1 MEKPKLQNSSNPSIH
16 QSIDPLIQSAMNI
29 HEEEKL
35 TKTYDATLMRRLLQY
50 VRPYYKRMALAV
62 ALLLMASL
70 FGIVGPYLTKI
81 GIDDYIGSDK
91 NSSDKFAGL
100 TLIAL
105 LYLGVL
111 LLEFIF
117 NYARMYMMEWI
128 GQRTMYDLR
137 MKIFSHLQYLPLR
150 FFDRNQVGRLMTRV
164 TSDVQAL
171 NEMFSSGLVAIF
183 GDIFTLTGIIIVLFT
198 MNWKLTLVTLGV
210 VPLLFIAT
218 QIFKLKV
225 RDAERQIR
233 LRIAKINAFL
243 QENITGMTVV
253 QLFNREQKNFQQ
265 FDAKNL
271 DHLEA
276 YRKTIFYH
284 AVFYPVVEWIFAL
297 SVALIIWYGGGQVI
311 TKALSF
317 GSLVAFILYMDRFW
331 RPISDLAEKYGIL
344 QTAMASS
351 ERIFKL
357 LDEPVEASGTSSRS
371 STRSSTLESTASAT
385 AAASNGG
392 DGKHESAQVASR
404 NRPAETDHWQLI
416 TDPDFPLVNMN
427 EKSGHLGRARG
438 EIEFRNVTFGYRD
451 DEKVLKNVSF
461 KVEAGEKVAI
471 VGATGSGKTTII
483 SLLCNFYTPQQGQIL
498 LDSRDIQKLPP
509 EDLRRQ
515 IALVLQDVFLFAG
528 TIGENI
534 SLGNKEISPERIRQA
549 AADVN
554 ALRFIERLPGKF
566 QEPVIERGNSLSV
579 GQKQLLAFARALAYD
594 PAILILDEATSSV
607 DTETEL
613 LIQQALE
620 RLMENRTSIIIAH
633 RLSTIQHVDRIIVLH
648 KGQIR
653 EMGTHAELLALGG
666 IYYRLYQLQFAM
678 QERMAQRVAM

>member
-1 MEKPKLQNSSNPSIH
+1 L
-16 QSIDPLIQSAMNI
+16 NI
-29 HEEEKL
+29 HDEEKL
-35 TKTYDATLMRRLLQY
+35 TKTYDATLMRRLLRY
-50 VRPYYKRMALAV
+50 VRPYYQRMALAV
-62 ALLLMASL
+62 ALLLVASL
-70 FGIVGPYLTKI
+70 LGIAGPYLTKI
-81 GIDDYIGSDK
+81 GIDEHIAHNDY
-91 NSSDKFAGL
+91 AGL
-100 TLIAL
+100 TRIAL
-105 LYLGVL
+105 LYFGVL
-111 LLEFIF
+111 ILEFVF

-137 MKIFSHLQYLPLR
+137 VQIFSHLQYMPLR

-183 GDIFTLTGIIIVLFT
+183 GDVFTLTGIIIVLFK
-198 MNWKLTLVTLGV
+198 MNWQLTLVTLSTL
-210 VPLLFIAT
+210 PLLFAAT
-218 QIFKLKV
+218 LIFKTKV

-243 QENITGMTVV
+243 QENITGMAVV
-253 QLFNREQKNFQQ
+253 QLFNREAKNFRQ
-265 FDAKNL
+265 FDEKNL

-284 AVFYPVVEWIFAL
+284 AVFYPVVELIFAL
-297 SVALIIWYGGGQVI
+297 SVALIIWYGGGKVI
-311 TKALSF
+311 ANALSF

-357 LDEPVEASGTSSRS
+357 LDETPERRVEGGGLRAEGADGKFASGQV
-371 STRSSTLESTASAT
+371 ASLQV
-385 AAASNGG
+385 ASM
-392 DGKHESAQVASR
+392 QVASR
-404 NRPAETDHWQLI
+404 QVASDQDFITEQKKDVGADLQTCQPADLQLA
-416 TDPDFPLVNMN
+416 
-427 EKSGHLGRARG
+427 RARG
-438 EIEFRNVTFGYRD
+438 EIEFRNITFGYRD
-451 DEKVLKNVSF
+451 DEMVLKNVSF
-461 KVEAGEKVAI
+461 KIEAGEKVAI

-483 SLLCNFYTPQQGQIL
+483 SLLCDFYTPQQGQIL
-498 LDSRDIQKLPP
+498 LDGHDTRNLPL
-509 EDLRRQ
+509 ETLRRQ
-515 IALVLQDVFLFAG
+515 IGLVLQDVFLFAG
-528 TIGENI
+528 TIEENI
-534 SLGNKEISPERIRQA
+534 SLGNREISPERIRQA

-554 ALRFIERLPGKF
+554 ALRFIDRLPGKF

-613 LIQQALE
+613 LIQEALE
-620 RLMENRTSIIIAH
+620 RLMENRTSLIIAH

-653 EMGTHAELLALGG
+653 EMGSHAELMALGG

-678 QERMAQRVAM
+678 QERMGPVGMAQRVAV

>member
-1 MEKPKLQNSSNPSIH
+1 MSF
-16 QSIDPLIQSAMNI
+16 

-35 TKTYDATLMRRLLQY
+35 SKTYDAALMRRLLRY

-62 ALLLMASL
+62 ALLLVASL
-70 FGIVGPYLTKI
+70 LGIAGPYLTKI
-81 GIDDYIGSDK
+81 GIDEHIAKNDY
-91 NSSDKFAGL
+91 AGL
-100 TLIAL
+100 KWIAL

-111 LLEFIF
+111 ILEFVF

-128 GQRTMYDLR
+128 GQQTMYDLR
-137 MKIFSHLQYLPLR
+137 LEIFSHLQFLPLR

-218 QIFKLKV
+218 QIFKIKV

-233 LRIAKINAFL
+233 LRLAKINAFL

-253 QLFNREQKNFQQ
+253 QLFNREAKNFRQ
-265 FDAKNL
+265 FDERNL

-284 AVFYPVVEWIFAL
+284 AVFYPAVEWIFAL

-311 TKALSF
+311 ANALSF
-317 GSLVAFILYMDRFW
+317 GSLGAFILYMDRCW

-357 LDEPVEASGTSSRS
+357 LDEPVEAGSSRDG
-371 STRSSTLESTASAT
+371 TRSSTWESTASAT
-385 AAASNGG
+385 ASNGG
-392 DGKHESAQVASR
+392 DGVYR
-404 NRPAETDHWQLI
+404 NSLI
-416 TDPDFPLVNMN
+416 
-427 EKSGHLGRARG
+427 GRARG

-451 DEKVLKNVSF
+451 GEMVLKNVSF
-461 KVEAGEKVAI
+461 KVEAGEKIAI

-483 SLLCNFYTPQQGQIL
+483 SLLCNFYTSQQGQIL
-498 LDSRDIQKLPP
+498 LDGRDIQKLPL

-549 AADVN
+549 AVDVN

-678 QERMAQRVAM
+678 QERMGQRVAV

>member
-1 MEKPKLQNSSNPSIH
+1 
-16 QSIDPLIQSAMNI
+16 MNI
-29 HEEEKL
+29 HDEEKL
-35 TKTYDATLMRRLLQY
+35 TKTYDAALMRRLLRY
-50 VRPYYKRMALAV
+50 VRPYYQRMALAV
-62 ALLLMASL
+62 ALLLVASL
-70 FGIVGPYLTKI
+70 LGIAGPYLTKI
-81 GIDDYIGSDK
+81 GIDEHIAHGDY
-91 NSSDKFAGL
+91 AGL
-100 TLIAL
+100 ARIAL

-111 LLEFIF
+111 LLEFVF

-137 MKIFSHLQYLPLR
+137 MEIFSHLQYLPLR

-171 NEMFSSGLVAIF
+171 NEMFSSGLVAVF

-218 QIFKLKV
+218 QIFKIKV

-233 LRIAKINAFL
+233 VRLAKINAFL
-243 QENITGMTVV
+243 QENITGMAVV
-253 QLFNREQKNFQQ
+253 QLFNREAKNFRQ
-265 FDAKNL
+265 FDEKNL

-311 TKALSF
+311 AQALSF

-357 LDEPVEASGTSSRS
+357 LDEPVEASGSSS
-371 STRSSTLESTASAT
+371 SSGTRSSAWESTASASAT
-385 AAASNGG
+385 ANASNEG
-392 DGKHESAQVASR
+392 DGKHASVQAASR
-404 NRPAETDHWQLI
+404 HRPAATDHW
-416 TDPDFPLVNMN
+416 PLVTDN
-427 EKSGHLGRARG
+427 GPLRRARG

-451 DEKVLKNVSF
+451 DGMVLKNVSF

-498 LDSRDIQKLPP
+498 LDGHDIQKML
-509 EDLRRQ
+509 
-515 IALVLQDVFLFAG
+515 
-528 TIGENI
+528 
-534 SLGNKEISPERIRQA
+534 
-549 AADVN
+549 
-554 ALRFIERLPGKF
+554 
-566 QEPVIERGNSLSV
+566 
-579 GQKQLLAFARALAYD
+579 
-594 PAILILDEATSSV
+594 
-607 DTETEL
+607 
-613 LIQQALE
+613 
-620 RLMENRTSIIIAH
+620 
-633 RLSTIQHVDRIIVLH
+633 
-648 KGQIR
+648 
-653 EMGTHAELLALGG
+653 
-666 IYYRLYQLQFAM
+666 
-678 QERMAQRVAM
+678 

>member
-1 MEKPKLQNSSNPSIH
+1 
-16 QSIDPLIQSAMNI
+16 MNI

-35 TKTYDATLMRRLLQY
+35 TKTYDAALMRRLLQY

-62 ALLLMASL
+62 ALLLVASL
-70 FGIVGPYLTKI
+70 LGIVGPYLTKI
-81 GIDDYIGSDK
+81 GIDDYIAHG
-91 NSSDKFAGL
+91 NYAGL
-100 TLIAL
+100 TRIAL

-111 LLEFIF
+111 ILEFVF
-117 NYARMYMMEWI
+117 NYARMFMMEWI
-128 GQRTMYDLR
+128 GQKTMYDLR
-137 MKIFSHLQYLPLR
+137 VRIFSHLQFLPLR

-183 GDIFTLTGIIIVLFT
+183 GDVFTLTGIIIVLFT

-210 VPLLFIAT
+210 VPLLFVAT
-218 QIFKLKV
+218 QIFKIKV

-243 QENITGMTVV
+243 QENITGMAVV
-253 QLFNREQKNFQQ
+253 QLFNREAKNFRQ
-265 FDAKNL
+265 FDEKNL

-284 AVFYPVVEWIFAL
+284 AVFYPVVELIFAL
-297 SVALIIWYGGGQVI
+297 SVALIIWYGGGKVI
-311 TKALSF
+311 ANALSF

-357 LDEPVEASGTSSRS
+357 LDEPAEASSTSSGS

-385 AAASNGG
+385 ASNGE
-392 DGKHESAQVASR
+392 DGKYESVQVESR
-404 NRPAETDHWQLI
+404 NKPAETDHW
-416 TDPDFPLVNMN
+416 PLATA
-427 EKSGHLGRARG
+427 SWHLGRARG

-451 DEKVLKNVSF
+451 DEMVLKNVSF

-483 SLLCNFYTPQQGQIL
+483 SLLCDFYTPQQGQIF
-498 LDSRDIQKLPP
+498 LDDHDIQKLLLA
-509 EDLRRQ
+509 DLRRQ

-528 TIGENI
+528 TIEENI

-566 QEPVIERGNSLSV
+566 HEPVIERGNSLSV

-613 LIQQALE
+613 LIQEALE

-678 QERMAQRVAM
+678 QERIAQRVVA

>member
-1 MEKPKLQNSSNPSIH
+1 
-16 QSIDPLIQSAMNI
+16 MNI
-29 HEEEKL
+29 HEEEKF
-35 TKTYDATLMRRLLQY
+35 TKTYDAALMRRLLTY
-50 VRPYYKRMALAV
+50 VRPYWPRMALAV
-62 ALLLMASL
+62 LLLFVASVL
-70 FGIVGPYLTKI
+70 DVVGPYLTKI
-81 GIDDYIGSDK
+81 GIDDYIVHK
-91 NSSDKFAGL
+91 NEAGL
-100 TLIAL
+100 AKIAL

-111 LLEFIF
+111 LLAFGF
-117 NYARMYMMEWI
+117 NYARMYVMEWI
-128 GQRTMYDLR
+128 GQQTMYDLR
-137 MKIFSHLQYLPLR
+137 VEIFSHLQHLPLR

-183 GDIFTLTGIIIVLFT
+183 GDIFTLTGIIVVLFT
-198 MNWKLTLVTLGV
+198 MNWQLTLVTLSV

-218 QIFKLKV
+218 QIFKIKV

-233 LRIAKINAFL
+233 LRLAKINAFL
-243 QENITGMTVV
+243 QENITGMAVV
-253 QLFNREQKNFQQ
+253 QLFNREQKNFKQ
-265 FDAKNL
+265 FDERNL

-297 SVALIIWYGGGQVI
+297 SVALIIWYGGGKI
-311 TKALSF
+311 MTPPTAPDHLSF
-317 GSLVAFILYMDRFW
+317 GALVAFILYMDRFW

-344 QTAMASS
+344 QTAMASA

-357 LDEPVEASGTSSRS
+357 LDEPKEQRVEGGALRAEGVERGAEDKYASLPVTSGKEQR
-371 STRSSTLESTASAT
+371 ADG
-385 AAASNGG
+385 NGHLKT
-392 DGKHESAQVASR
+392 DPWQLK
-404 NRPAETDHWQLI
+404 TDHW
-416 TDPDFPLVNMN
+416 PLN
-427 EKSGHLGRARG
+427 RARG

-451 DEKVLKNVSF
+451 DEMVLKNVSF
-461 KVEAGEKVAI
+461 QVAAGEKIAI

-483 SLLCNFYTPQQGQIL
+483 SLLCHFYTPQQGQIL
-498 LDSRDIQKLPP
+498 LDGQDVQNLSMA
-509 EDLRRQ
+509 ELRRQ
-515 IALVLQDVFLFAG
+515 IGLVLQDVFLFAG
-528 TIGENI
+528 TIEENI
-534 SLGNKEISPERIRQA
+534 SLGNRDISSERIRQA

-554 ALRFIERLPGKF
+554 ALRFIEKLPGQF

-613 LIQQALE
+613 LIQEALA
-620 RLMENRTSIIIAH
+620 RLMENRTSLIIAH

-678 QERMAQRVAM
+678 QERMEQKAAG

>member
-1 MEKPKLQNSSNPSIH
+1 
-16 QSIDPLIQSAMNI
+16 MNI

-70 FGIVGPYLTKI
+70 LGIVGPYLTKI
-81 GIDDYIGSDK
+81 GIDEHIAHGDY
-91 NSSDKFAGL
+91 AGL
-100 TLIAL
+100 TRIAL
-105 LYLGVL
+105 LYFGVL
-111 LLEFIF
+111 ILEFVF

-128 GQRTMYDLR
+128 GQQTMYDLR
-137 MKIFSHLQYLPLR
+137 LEVFSHLQFLPLR

-183 GDIFTLTGIIIVLFT
+183 GDVFTLTGIIIVLFT

-210 VPLLFIAT
+210 VPLLFVAT
-218 QIFKLKV
+218 QIFKIKV

-233 LRIAKINAFL
+233 LRLAKINAFL

-253 QLFNREQKNFQQ
+253 QLFNREAKNFRQ
-265 FDAKNL
+265 FDEKNL

-311 TKALSF
+311 AKALSF

-357 LDEPVEASGTSSRS
+357 LDEPVEAGSSRSGTSSS
-371 STRSSTLESTASAT
+371 IWESTASAT
-385 AAASNGG
+385 ATATASNGG
-392 DGKHESAQVASR
+392 DGVYR
-404 NRPAETDHWQLI
+404 NHLI
-416 TDPDFPLVNMN
+416 
-427 EKSGHLGRARG
+427 GRARG

-451 DEKVLKNVSF
+451 DETVLKNVSF

-483 SLLCNFYTPQQGQIL
+483 SLLCNFYTPQHGQIL
-498 LDSRDIQKLPP
+498 LDSQDIQKLPP

-534 SLGNKEISPERIRQA
+534 SLGNKEISPERIHQA

-653 EMGTHAELLALGG
+653 EMGTHAELLTLGG

-678 QERMAQRVAM
+678 QERMGQRVAV

>member
-1 MEKPKLQNSSNPSIH
+1 
-16 QSIDPLIQSAMNI
+16 MNI
-29 HEEEKL
+29 HEEEKF
-35 TKTYDATLMRRLLQY
+35 TKTYDAALMRRLLQY
-50 VRPYYKRMALAV
+50 IRPYWTRVACAV
-62 ALLLMASL
+62 ILLFVASVL
-70 FGIVGPYLTKI
+70 GIAGPYLTKI
-81 GIDDYIGSDK
+81 GIDKHIAHGDY
-91 NSSDKFAGL
+91 AGL
-100 TLIAL
+100 TKIAL

-111 LLEFIF
+111 LLEFVF

-137 MKIFSHLQYLPLR
+137 LEIFSHLQYLPLR

-183 GDIFTLTGIIIVLFT
+183 GDVFSLLGIIAVLFY
-198 MNWKLTLVTLGV
+198 MNVPLTLVTLGV

-218 QIFKLKV
+218 QIFKIKV

-233 LRIAKINAFL
+233 LRLAKINAFL
-243 QENITGMTVV
+243 QENITGMAVV
-253 QLFNREQKNFQQ
+253 QLFNREHKNFKQ
-265 FDAKNL
+265 FDQRNL

-276 YRKTIFYH
+276 YRRTIFYH

-297 SVALIIWYGGGQVI
+297 SVALIIWYGGSKVI
-311 TKALSF
+311 ANTLTF

-344 QTAMASS
+344 QTAMASA

-357 LDEPVEASGTSSRS
+357 LDEPPERRTKGEESG
-371 STRSSTLESTASAT
+371 A
-385 AAASNGG
+385 
-392 DGKHESAQVASR
+392 DGKYASEQLTSGQ
-404 NRPAETDHWQLI
+404 PADLQTYKLANLQLA
-416 TDPDFPLVNMN
+416 
-427 EKSGHLGRARG
+427 RARG
-438 EIEFRNVTFGYRD
+438 EIEFRNVIFGYRD
-451 DEKVLKNVSF
+451 DEMVLKNVSF
-461 KVEAGEKVAI
+461 KVEAGEKIAI

-483 SLLCNFYTPQQGQIL
+483 SLLCHFYTPQQGQIL
-498 LDSRDIQKLPP
+498 LDGYDIQNLPLTA
-509 EDLRRQ
+509 LRRQ
-515 IALVLQDVFLFAG
+515 IGLVLQDVFLFAG
-528 TIGENI
+528 TIEENI
-534 SLGNKEISPERIRQA
+534 SLGNREISPERIRQA
-549 AADVN
+549 ARDVN
-554 ALRFIERLPGKF
+554 ALRFIERLPGQF
-566 QEPVIERGNSLSV
+566 HEPVIERGNSLSV

-620 RLMENRTSIIIAH
+620 RLMENRTSLIIAH

-678 QERMAQRVAM
+678 QERLRPTWTEQRVTL

>member
-1 MEKPKLQNSSNPSIH
+1 
-16 QSIDPLIQSAMNI
+16 MNI

-50 VRPYYKRMALAV
+50 VRPYWRRMILAI
-62 ALLLMASL
+62 ALLFVASVL
-70 FGIVGPYLTKI
+70 DIIGPYLTKI
-81 GIDDYIGSDK
+81 GIDEHIAHGDY
-91 NSSDKFAGL
+91 AGL
-100 TLIAL
+100 ARIAL
-105 LYLGVL
+105 LYLAVL
-111 LLEFIF
+111 LAEFGF
-117 NYARMYMMEWI
+117 NYARMFMMEWI

-137 MKIFSHLQYLPLR
+137 VEIFSHLQFLPLR

-183 GDIFTLTGIIIVLFT
+183 GDIFSLIGIIVVLFT
-198 MNWKLTLVTLGV
+198 MNWQLTLVTLSV

-233 LRIAKINAFL
+233 LRLAKINAFL
-243 QENITGMTVV
+243 QENITGMAVV
-253 QLFNREQKNFQQ
+253 QLFNRERKNFAQ
-265 FDAKNL
+265 FDQRNL
-271 DHLEA
+271 EHLEA

-297 SVALIIWYGGGQVI
+297 SVASIIWYGGGKVVAN
-311 TKALSF
+311 TLTF

-344 QTAMASS
+344 QTAMASA

-357 LDEPVEASGTSSRS
+357 LDEPRERRTEDEERRAKGEEQIAEGKEQGANGKYANASGEARVT
-371 STRSSTLESTASAT
+371 TDDWQQTT
-385 AAASNGG
+385 
-392 DGKHESAQVASR
+392 D
-404 NRPAETDHWQLI
+404 NRHP
-416 TDPDFPLVNMN
+416 
-427 EKSGHLGRARG
+427 GRARG

-451 DEKVLKNVSF
+451 DEMVLKNVSF
-461 KVEAGEKVAI
+461 KVEAGKKVAI

-483 SLLCNFYTPQQGQIL
+483 SLLCHFYTPQKGQIL
-498 LDSRDIQKLPP
+498 LDGHDIQNLSLA
-509 EDLRRQ
+509 DLRQQ
-515 IALVLQDVFLFAG
+515 IGLVLQEVFLFAG

-534 SLGNKEISPERIRQA
+534 SLGNNEISPERIRQA
-549 AADVN
+549 AIDVN
-554 ALRFIERLPGKF
+554 ALHFIERLPGKF

-579 GQKQLLAFARALAYD
+579 GQKQLLAFARALAYN

-613 LIQQALE
+613 LIQQALA
-620 RLMENRTSIIIAH
+620 RLMENRTSLIIAH
-633 RLSTIQHVDRIIVLH
+633 RLSTIQHADRIIVLH
-648 KGQIR
+648 RGQIR

-678 QERMAQRVAM
+678 QERLEQRIAV

>member
-1 MEKPKLQNSSNPSIH
+1 
-16 QSIDPLIQSAMNI
+16 MNI

-35 TKTYDATLMRRLLQY
+35 TKTYDAALMRRLLQY
-50 VRPYYKRMALAV
+50 VRPYWKRMALAV
-62 ALLLMASL
+62 LLLFVASVL
-70 FGIVGPYLTKI
+70 DIIGPYLTKI
-81 GIDDYIGSDK
+81 GIDEYIAHGDY
-91 NSSDKFAGL
+91 AGL
-100 TLIAL
+100 TKIAL
-105 LYLGVL
+105 FYLGVL
-111 LLEFIF
+111 LLEFGF

-137 MKIFSHLQYLPLR
+137 VGIFSHLQFLPLR

-183 GDIFTLTGIIIVLFT
+183 GDIFSLIGIIVVLFT
-198 MNWKLTLVTLGV
+198 MNWQLTLVTLSV

-233 LRIAKINAFL
+233 LRLAKINAFL
-243 QENITGMTVV
+243 QENITGMAVV
-253 QLFNREQKNFQQ
+253 QLFNRERKNFAQ
-265 FDAKNL
+265 FDQRNL
-271 DHLEA
+271 EHLEA

-297 SVALIIWYGGGQVI
+297 SVALIIWYGGGKVVAK
-311 TKALSF
+311 TLSF

-344 QTAMASS
+344 QTAMASA

-357 LDEPVEASGTSSRS
+357 LDEPREMQQET
-371 STRSSTLESTASAT
+371 
-385 AAASNGG
+385 
-392 DGKHESAQVASR
+392 DGKQASTHVATDSR
-404 NRPAETDHWQLI
+404 RQD
-416 TDPDFPLVNMN
+416 
-427 EKSGHLGRARG
+427 RARG

-451 DEKVLKNVSF
+451 DEMVLKNVSF
-461 KVEAGEKVAI
+461 KVDAGEKIAI

-483 SLLCNFYTPQQGQIL
+483 SLLCHFYTPQQGQIL
-498 LDSRDIQKLPP
+498 LDGHDLKNLPLD
-509 EDLRRQ
+509 DLRRQ
-515 IALVLQDVFLFAG
+515 IGLVLQDVFLFAG

-534 SLGNKEISPERIRQA
+534 SLGNNEISPERIRQA
-549 AADVN
+549 ASDVN
-554 ALRFIERLPGKF
+554 ALHFIEHLPGKF

-620 RLMENRTSIIIAH
+620 RLMENRTSLIIAH

-678 QERMAQRVAM
+678 QERLEQRMAV

>member
-1 MEKPKLQNSSNPSIH
+1 
-16 QSIDPLIQSAMNI
+16 MNI

-50 VRPYYKRMALAV
+50 VRPYYKRVALAV
-62 ALLLMASL
+62 ALLLVASL
-70 FGIVGPYLTKI
+70 LGIAGPYLTKI
-81 GIDDYIGSDK
+81 GIDDYIAGDDK
-91 NSSDKFAGL
+91 TISEKYSGL
-100 TLIAL
+100 TWVAL
-105 LYLGVL
+105 LYFGVL
-111 LLEFIF
+111 ILEFVF
-117 NYARMYMMEWI
+117 NYARMYMMEWL
-128 GQRTMYDLR
+128 GQQTMYDLR
-137 MKIFSHLQYLPLR
+137 LEVFSRLQYLPLR

-171 NEMFSSGLVAIF
+171 NEMFSSGLVAVF
-183 GDIFTLTGIIIVLFT
+183 GDVFTLTGIIIVLFT

-218 QIFKLKV
+218 QIFKIKV

-233 LRIAKINAFL
+233 LRLAKINAFL

-253 QLFNREQKNFQQ
+253 QLFNREAKNFRQ
-265 FDAKNL
+265 FDEKNL

-284 AVFYPVVEWIFAL
+284 AVFYPVVEFIFAL

-311 TKALSF
+311 AKALSF

-357 LDEPVEASGTSSRS
+357 LDEPPERRAEGEEQRA
-371 STRSSTLESTASAT
+371 EGA
-385 AAASNGG
+385 
-392 DGKHESAQVASR
+392 DGKYASVQLASR
-404 NRPAETDHWQLI
+404 NRPAKTDHWQLK
-416 TDPDFPLVNMN
+416 TDDWAF
-427 EKSGHLGRARG
+427 SRARG

-451 DEKVLKNVSF
+451 DGMVLKNVSF
-461 KVEAGEKVAI
+461 KVGAGEKVAI

-498 LDSRDIQKLPP
+498 LDGHDIQKLPL

-534 SLGNKEISPERIRQA
+534 SLGNKEISPERIHQA

-678 QERMAQRVAM
+678 QERMAQRVTV

>member
-1 MEKPKLQNSSNPSIH
+1 
-16 QSIDPLIQSAMNI
+16 MNI
-29 HEEEKL
+29 HEEEKF
-35 TKTYDATLMRRLLQY
+35 TKTYDAALMRRLLQY
-50 VRPYYKRMALAV
+50 VRPYWKRVALAV
-62 ALLLMASL
+62 MLLFVASVL
-70 FGIVGPYLTKI
+70 GIAGPYLTKI
-81 GIDDYIGSDK
+81 GIDEHIAHGDY
-91 NSSDKFAGL
+91 AGL
-100 TLIAL
+100 TKIAL

-111 LLEFIF
+111 LLEFVF
-117 NYARMYMMEWI
+117 NYVRMYMMEWI

-137 MKIFSHLQYLPLR
+137 VQIFSHLQYLPLR

-183 GDIFTLTGIIIVLFT
+183 GDVFSLLGIIVVLFT
-198 MNWKLTLVTLGV
+198 MNVPLTLVTLGV

-218 QIFKLKV
+218 QIFKIKV

-233 LRIAKINAFL
+233 LRLAKINAFL
-243 QENITGMTVV
+243 QENITGMAVV
-253 QLFNREQKNFQQ
+253 QLFNRERKNFKQ
-265 FDAKNL
+265 FDQRNL

-276 YRKTIFYH
+276 YRRTIFYH

-297 SVALIIWYGGGQVI
+297 SVALIIWYGGGKVI
-311 TKALSF
+311 ANTLTF
-317 GSLVAFILYMDRFW
+317 GSLIAFILYMDRFW

-344 QTAMASS
+344 QTAMASA

-357 LDEPVEASGTSSRS
+357 LDEPKETEQGYARRGANGKWQEARGKWQGASG
-371 STRSSTLESTASAT
+371 
-385 AAASNGG
+385 
-392 DGKHESAQVASR
+392 
-404 NRPAETDHWQLI
+404 
-416 TDPDFPLVNMN
+416 N
-427 EKSGHLGRARG
+427 EKSDSTNLQLATYNLPARSRG
-438 EIEFRNVTFGYRD
+438 EIEFRNITFGYRD
-451 DEKVLKNVSF
+451 DEMVLKNVSF
-461 KVEAGEKVAI
+461 KIEAGEKIAI

-483 SLLCNFYTPQQGQIL
+483 SLLCHFYMPQQGQIL
-498 LDSRDIQKLPP
+498 LDGHDIRNLSLA
-509 EDLRRQ
+509 DLRRQ
-515 IALVLQDVFLFAG
+515 IGLVLQDVFLFAG
-528 TIGENI
+528 TIEENI
-534 SLGNKEISPERIRQA
+534 SLGNRDISPERIRQA
-549 AADVN
+549 ARDVN
-554 ALRFIERLPGKF
+554 AMRFIERLPGQF

-620 RLMENRTSIIIAH
+620 RLMENRTSLIIAH

-653 EMGTHAELLALGG
+653 EMGTHAELLASGG

-678 QERMAQRVAM
+678 QERLRPAEMEQPVAV

>member
-1 MEKPKLQNSSNPSIH
+1 L
-16 QSIDPLIQSAMNI
+16 NI
-29 HEEEKL
+29 HDEEKL
-35 TKTYDATLMRRLLQY
+35 TKTYDATLMRRLLRY
-50 VRPYYKRMALAV
+50 VRPYYQRMALAV
-62 ALLLMASL
+62 ALLLVASL
-70 FGIVGPYLTKI
+70 LGIAGPYLTKI
-81 GIDDYIGSDK
+81 GIDEHIAHNDYD
-91 NSSDKFAGL
+91 GL
-100 TLIAL
+100 TRIAL
-105 LYLGVL
+105 LYFGVL
-111 LLEFIF
+111 ILEFVF

-137 MKIFSHLQYLPLR
+137 VQIFSHLQYMPLR

-183 GDIFTLTGIIIVLFT
+183 GDVFTLTGIIIVLFK
-198 MNWKLTLVTLGV
+198 MNWQLTLVTLSTL
-210 VPLLFIAT
+210 PLLFAAT
-218 QIFKLKV
+218 LIFKTKV

-243 QENITGMTVV
+243 QENITGMAVV
-253 QLFNREQKNFQQ
+253 QLFNREAKNFRQ
-265 FDAKNL
+265 FDEKNL

-284 AVFYPVVEWIFAL
+284 AVFYPVVELIFAL
-297 SVALIIWYGGGQVI
+297 SVALIIWYGGGKVI
-311 TKALSF
+311 ANALSF

-357 LDEPVEASGTSSRS
+357 LDETPERRLEGGGLRAEGADGKYASG
-371 STRSSTLESTASAT
+371 
-385 AAASNGG
+385 
-392 DGKHESAQVASR
+392 QVASLQVA
-404 NRPAETDHWQLI
+404 N
-416 TDPDFPLVNMN
+416 DPDFISEQKKDVGTNLQTCKPADLQ
-427 EKSGHLGRARG
+427 LARARG
-438 EIEFRNVTFGYRD
+438 EIEFRNITFGYRD
-451 DEKVLKNVSF
+451 DEMVLKNVSF
-461 KVEAGEKVAI
+461 KIEAGEKVAI

-483 SLLCNFYTPQQGQIL
+483 SLLCDFYTPQQGQIL
-498 LDSRDIQKLPP
+498 LDGHDTRNLPL
-509 EDLRRQ
+509 ETLRRQ
-515 IALVLQDVFLFAG
+515 IGLVLQDVFLFAG
-528 TIGENI
+528 TIAENI
-534 SLGNKEISPERIRQA
+534 SLGNRDISPERIRQA
-549 AADVN
+549 ATDVN
-554 ALRFIERLPGKF
+554 ALRFIERLPGQF

-613 LIQQALE
+613 LIQEALE
-620 RLMENRTSIIIAH
+620 RLMENRTSLIIAH

-653 EMGTHAELLALGG
+653 EMGSHAELMALGG

-678 QERMAQRVAM
+678 QERMGPVGMAQRVAV

>member
-1 MEKPKLQNSSNPSIH
+1 
-16 QSIDPLIQSAMNI
+16 MNI

-35 TKTYDATLMRRLLQY
+35 SKTYDAALMRRLLQY

-62 ALLLMASL
+62 ALLLVASL
-70 FGIVGPYLTKI
+70 LGLAGPYLTKI
-81 GIDDYIGSDK
+81 GIDDYIDSDNK
-91 NSSDKFAGL
+91 TISEKYTGL
-100 TLIAL
+100 TWVAL
-105 LYLGVL
+105 LYFGVL
-111 LLEFIF
+111 ILEFAF
-117 NYARMYMMEWI
+117 NYARMYMMEWL
-128 GQRTMYDLR
+128 GQQIMYDLR
-137 MKIFSHLQYLPLR
+137 LEIFSRLQYLPLR

-198 MNWKLTLVTLGV
+198 MNWKLTLVTLAV

-218 QIFKLKV
+218 QIFKIKV

-233 LRIAKINAFL
+233 LRLAKINAFL

-253 QLFNREQKNFQQ
+253 QLFNREAKNFRQ
-265 FDAKNL
+265 FDEKNL

-284 AVFYPVVEWIFAL
+284 AVFYPVVELIFAL
-297 SVALIIWYGGGQVI
+297 SVALIIWYGGSQVI
-311 TKALSF
+311 VNTLSF
-317 GSLVAFILYMDRFW
+317 GSLVAFILFMDRFW
-331 RPISDLAEKYGIL
+331 RPISDLADKYGIL

-357 LDEPVEASGTSSRS
+357 LDETPERRA
-371 STRSSTLESTASAT
+371 E
-385 AAASNGG
+385 GG
-392 DGKHESAQVASR
+392 GRRAEGEDGKYASAQVASDKYSGVQVTSGQLADLQTYK
-404 NRPAETDHWQLI
+404 PANLQLA
-416 TDPDFPLVNMN
+416 
-427 EKSGHLGRARG
+427 RARG
-438 EIEFRNVTFGYRD
+438 GIEFRNVTFGYRD
-451 DEKVLKNVSF
+451 DEMVLKNVSF
-461 KVEAGEKVAI
+461 KIEAGEKVAI

-483 SLLCNFYTPQQGQIL
+483 SLLCDFYTPQQGQIL
-498 LDSRDIQKLPP
+498 LDGHDTRNLPL
-509 EDLRRQ
+509 ETLRRQ
-515 IALVLQDVFLFAG
+515 IGLVLQDVFLFAG
-528 TIGENI
+528 TIEENI
-534 SLGNKEISPERIRQA
+534 SLGNRDISPERIRQA
-549 AADVN
+549 ATDVN
-554 ALRFIERLPGKF
+554 ALRFIERLPGQF

-613 LIQQALE
+613 LIQEALE
-620 RLMENRTSIIIAH
+620 RLMENRTSLIIAH

-653 EMGTHAELLALGG
+653 EMGTHAELMALGG

-678 QERMAQRVAM
+678 QERVAV

>member
-1 MEKPKLQNSSNPSIH
+1 
-16 QSIDPLIQSAMNI
+16 MNI
-29 HEEEKL
+29 HEEEKF
-35 TKTYDATLMRRLLQY
+35 TKTYDAALMRRLLQY
-50 VRPYYKRMALAV
+50 VRPYWKRVAFAV
-62 ALLLMASL
+62 MLLFVASVL
-70 FGIVGPYLTKI
+70 GIAGPYLTKI
-81 GIDDYIGSDK
+81 GIDEHIMQGNY
-91 NSSDKFAGL
+91 AGL
-100 TLIAL
+100 TKIAL

-111 LLEFIF
+111 ILEFVF

-137 MKIFSHLQYLPLR
+137 VEIFSHLQYLPLR

-183 GDIFTLTGIIIVLFT
+183 GDVFSLFGIIVVLFT
-198 MNWKLTLVTLGV
+198 MNVPLTLVTLGV

-218 QIFKLKV
+218 QIFKIKV

-233 LRIAKINAFL
+233 LRLAKINAFL
-243 QENITGMTVV
+243 QENITGMAVV
-253 QLFNREQKNFQQ
+253 QLFNRERKNFKQ
-265 FDAKNL
+265 FDQRNL

-276 YRKTIFYH
+276 YRRTIFYH

-297 SVALIIWYGGGQVI
+297 SVALIIWYGGGKVI
-311 TKALSF
+311 ANTLTF

-344 QTAMASS
+344 QTAMASA

-357 LDEPVEASGTSSRS
+357 LDEPPERRTEGEEIGTDGKYASG
-371 STRSSTLESTASAT
+371 
-385 AAASNGG
+385 
-392 DGKHESAQVASR
+392 QVASMQVASGQVADLQTCK
-404 NRPAETDHWQLI
+404 PANL
-416 TDPDFPLVNMN
+416 PLA
-427 EKSGHLGRARG
+427 RARG
-438 EIEFRNVTFGYRD
+438 EIEFRNVVFGYRD
-451 DEKVLKNVSF
+451 DEMVLKNVSF
-461 KVEAGEKVAI
+461 KVEAGEKIAI

-483 SLLCNFYTPQQGQIL
+483 SLLCDFYTPQQGQIL
-498 LDSRDIQKLPP
+498 LDGYDIQNLPLA
-509 EDLRRQ
+509 DLRRQ
-515 IALVLQDVFLFAG
+515 IGLVLQDVFLFAG
-528 TIGENI
+528 TIEENI
-534 SLGNKEISPERIRQA
+534 SLGNRDISPERIRQA
-549 AADVN
+549 ARDVN
-554 ALRFIERLPGKF
+554 AMRFIERLPGQF

-613 LIQQALE
+613 LIQEALA
-620 RLMENRTSIIIAH
+620 RLMENRTSLIIAH

-678 QERMAQRVAM
+678 QERMEQRGGVK